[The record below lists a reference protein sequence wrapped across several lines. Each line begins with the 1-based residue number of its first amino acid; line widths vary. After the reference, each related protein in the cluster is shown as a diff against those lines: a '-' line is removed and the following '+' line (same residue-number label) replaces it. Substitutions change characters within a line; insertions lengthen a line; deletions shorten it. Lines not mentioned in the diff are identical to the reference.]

1 MLTLMVSLSAAVLA
15 LFTVSLAFLPS
26 QHAAV
31 APRSLLSVA
40 AQPTT
45 TCRHTVDGGQWR
57 ADDRGGLCEWSALEL
72 MSGCCPA
79 PTASDS
85 CDACADGCCA
95 HYAACV
101 ACCQQEPEPPAA
113 EFAEFVP
120 SSDRFELCRSVC
132 RTTSASVKRI
142 GAQRSSVSVCVCVV
156 LAMVSDNAGN
166 SLQQPT
172 NTVSLAAT
180 MAVEILTALCAKKP
194 LLSTTKPVLR
204 RRHVSQSPRLPVQ
217 SSPLLCSCCQALLWI
232 LNEAVVWFFV
242 LAIKTLIYLYNIF
255 GPTRD

>member
-142 GAQRSSVSVCVCVV
+142 GAQRSSFATANKHCFTGRDDGGRNFDRVV
-156 LAMVSDNAGN
+156 REEAAVIDDEAGAA
-166 SLQQPT
+166 SST
-172 NTVSLAAT
+172 RVTVTSIACT
-180 MAVEILTALCAKKP
+180 IVTI
-194 LLSTTKPVLR
+194 
-204 RRHVSQSPRLPVQ
+204 
-217 SSPLLCSCCQALLWI
+217 ALL
-232 LNEAVVWFFV
+232 LLPSAAV
-242 LAIKTLIYLYNIF
+242 
-255 GPTRD
+255 DSE